1 VQSDFLTAYGEY
13 LHNYEAATAL
23 LQHCLQDPSFDQFVK
38 TLATSPD
45 CEGLG
50 LEDFLI
56 LPYQR
61 ITAYAHIFRVS
72 HHTTAHAHA
81 RMLFGV
87 NVCFMAQ
94 KLVKWTWESHA
105 DYGDI
110 TTVLH
115 TVEKIISSNVHL
127 RLLPSPH
134 EKGSSSRTHAR
145 TRHAPPHTRVRTQ
158 LIGTRLTCNLRS
170 VSRPGFA
177 LYATISLYEAQ
188 CA

>member
-1 VQSDFLTAYGEY
+1 MQSDFLTAYGEY

-38 TLATSPD
+38 TLAASPD

-72 HHTTAHAHA
+72 RHPHTPHAHV
-81 RMLFGV
+81 RSCGV
-87 NVCFMAQ
+87 DVCFMTQ

-134 EKGSSSRTHAR
+134 EKGSSSHTHTLHTTTHYT
-145 TRHAPPHTRVRTQ
+145 TRAAYTRSWLV
-158 LIGTRLTCNLRS
+158 
-170 VSRPGFA
+170 VV
-177 LYATISLYEAQ
+177 
-188 CA
+188 